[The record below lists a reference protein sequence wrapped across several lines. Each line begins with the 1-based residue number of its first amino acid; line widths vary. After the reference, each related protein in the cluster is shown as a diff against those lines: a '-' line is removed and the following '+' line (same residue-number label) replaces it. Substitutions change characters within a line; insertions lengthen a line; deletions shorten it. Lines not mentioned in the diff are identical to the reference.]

1 MRGPPRIGGPVTPI
15 ALVIPPSAFLLD
27 ERCFPSLGVLKV
39 AASLEARGYPVEMV
53 DLSGVADYEGAIAVH
68 ARQSHATAYGITA
81 TSPQIPAA
89 ARVATAIRE
98 ARPGAKLIL
107 GGPHVTVT
115 LAAVKRETTSGRAH
129 RALEQLLERFDVLVA
144 GDGEGAIVP
153 ALGFERG
160 IIDADDP
167 KGALFLTGARLAET
181 SMPARHLLDLSTYHY
196 AIDGHPATPLIA
208 QLGCPYE
215 CSFCSGRASPMLRR
229 VRTRPTE
236 QIVAEVEYLFHA
248 YGYTGIMFFDDE
260 LNVSRTMVDLMRGL
274 AALQDRLGIELRLRG
289 FVKAELFTAE
299 QASAMFEAGFRWLL
313 CGFESG
319 HPEILENIQKKATLA
334 DNDRAVDLAREAGI
348 KVKALMSIGHAGES
362 PETVE
367 ATRAWLLRTRPDDF
381 DVTVITPYPG
391 SPYFDRATESAPGVW
406 TFTAKSGDRLHMDE
420 VDYIHETRAYK
431 GIPGEYVSLVW
442 TDALAREELVH
453 LRDDVEA
460 DARAKLGIPYN
471 AGAPGIRFEAS
482 MGQTKLPPSILRT
495 SPMVTA

>member
-1 MRGPPRIGGPVTPI
+1 MTPVV
-15 ALVIPPSAFLLD
+15 LVVPPSVFLLD
-27 ERCFPSLGVLKV
+27 ERVFPSLGVLKV
-39 AASLEARGYPVEMV
+39 AASLEAHGYPVEMV
-53 DLSGVADYEGAIAVH
+53 DLSGVEDYEGAIA
-68 ARQSHATAYGITA
+68 SHAQQSSATVYGITA

-89 ARVATAIRE
+89 ARIAAAIRE
-98 ARPGAKLIL
+98 ARPGAKLVL

-115 LAAVKRETTSGRAH
+115 LAAVKREAPPGRAH
-129 RALEQLLERFDVLVA
+129 RALEQLRERFDVLVA
-144 GDGEGAIVP
+144 GDGEDAIVP
-153 ALGFERG
+153 ALELEQG

-167 KGALFLTGARLAET
+167 KGTLFLSAARLAET
-181 SMPARHLLDLSTYHY
+181 PFPARHLLDMASYHY
-196 AIDGHPATPLIA
+196 TIDGHQATPLIA

-229 VRTRPTE
+229 VRTRPID
-236 QIVAEVEYLFHA
+236 QIVAEVEHLHRA
-248 YGYTGIMFFDDE
+248 YGYTGVMFFDDE
-260 LNVSRTMVDLMRGL
+260 LNVSRTMVELMHGL
-274 AALQDRLGIELRLRG
+274 AALQDRLGVEFRLRG

-299 QASAMFEAGFRWLL
+299 QASAMYAAGFRWLL

-319 HPEILENIQKKATLA
+319 HPRVLENIQKKATLA
-334 DNDRAVDLAREAGI
+334 DNDRAVDLARAAGI

-362 PETVE
+362 PATVE

-391 SPYFDRATESAPGVW
+391 SPYFDRATESSPGTW

-442 TDALAREELVH
+442 TDALGREELVR

-460 DARAKLGIPYN
+460 DVRAQLGIPYN

-495 SPMVTA
+495 SQAVPA